1 MPAVILKVTKK
12 CSAEQKQDLAIQLSN
27 ICAEDIGKP
36 VEHMMALVHDEVVIY
51 LGNEAKNA
59 AFVEVR
65 SIGGLNNEV
74 NTAITSD
81 ICALLQE
88 SLDIE
93 PTSVYINFTN
103 MERAFWGSNSK
114 TFA

>member
-1 MPAVILKVTKK
+1 MPAVILKIAKK
-12 CSAEQKQDLAIQLSN
+12 CTEEQKQDLAIQLSN
-27 ICAEDIGKP
+27 LCAEDIGKP
-36 VEHMMALVHDEVVIY
+36 VEHMMALVEDEVAIY

-65 SIGGLNNEV
+65 SIGGLDNDV

-103 MERAFWGSNSK
+103 MDRAFWGSNGK
-114 TFA
+114 TYA